1 MNAAGHRVVIGGG
14 SFGVVVAACR
24 HRRKP
29 GTRIGHPTERLR
41 AAVPGGSPS

>member
-14 SFGVVVAACR
+14 SFGGVIAACR
-24 HRRKP
+24 HRGRP
-29 GTRIGHPTERLR
+29 GARISHPKEPLR